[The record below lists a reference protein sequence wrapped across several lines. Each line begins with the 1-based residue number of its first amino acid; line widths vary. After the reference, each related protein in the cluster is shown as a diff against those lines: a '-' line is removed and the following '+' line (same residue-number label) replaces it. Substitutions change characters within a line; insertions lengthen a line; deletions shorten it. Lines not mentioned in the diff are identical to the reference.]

1 MKSCCILTMVTSVLL
16 AGSLPSLSQHYV
28 KTYPYTILISA
39 HNGNAGKEF
48 QLVITRMASRV
59 QLRYGSL
66 DSVRMTQFRTDP
78 DFYHPELAG
87 ADLAIEHARLQR
99 FNRAIQ
105 KYKVFTEDSIQLEV
119 RSHRSLVQLLDSV
132 YKASPDVLAQKE
144 ANRKRIV
151 LDGTLVYVV
160 VKPSRGVGKEV
171 WAQSPAPDS
180 HPLLY
185 RLLHESLQVY
195 RAEHVGATLPLSTTI
210 GY

>member
-1 MKSCCILTMVTSVLL
+1 MKSRCILSMVTSVLL
-16 AGSLPSLSQHYV
+16 AGSLPSRSEHSV

-48 QLVITRMASRV
+48 QLVITRMASKV

-66 DSVRMTQFRTDP
+66 DSVRITQFRTDP
-78 DFYHPELAG
+78 DFYHVEPEG
-87 ADLAIEHARLQR
+87 ADPAVEHGRIQR
-99 FNRAIQ
+99 FNSAIQ
-105 KYKVFTEDSIQLEV
+105 KYKVFTEDSIQMEV

-132 YKASPDVLAQKE
+132 YKASPEVLTQKE
-144 ANRKRIV
+144 ANGKRIV

-160 VKPSRGVGKEV
+160 AKPSRGVGKEV

-195 RAEHVGATLPLSTTI
+195 RAEHVGSTLPLSATS

>member
-1 MKSCCILTMVTSVLL
+1 MKSRCILSIVTSVLL
-16 AGSLPSLSQHYV
+16 AGSLPSRSEHSV

-66 DSVRMTQFRTDP
+66 DSIRMTQFRADP
-78 DFYHPELAG
+78 DFYHPELAISDP
-87 ADLAIEHARLQR
+87 AVEHARMQR
-99 FNRAIQ
+99 FNSAIQ

-132 YKASPDVLAQKE
+132 YKASPEALAQKE

-185 RLLHESLQVY
+185 RLIHESLQVY
-195 RAEHVGATLPLSTTI
+195 RAEHVGATLPLSATS

>member
-66 DSVRMTQFRTDP
+66 DSIRMTQFRTDP
-78 DFYHPELAG
+78 NFYHAELAG
-87 ADLAIEHARLQR
+87 ADLAVEHARLHC
-99 FNRAIQ
+99 FNSAIQ
-105 KYKVFTEDSIQLEV
+105 KYKVFAEDSIQLEV

-160 VKPSRGVGKEV
+160 VKPSRG
-171 WAQSPAPDS
+171 
-180 HPLLY
+180 
-185 RLLHESLQVY
+185 LLHESLQVY
-195 RAEHVGATLPLSTTI
+195 RAEHVGATLPLGTTI

>member
-1 MKSCCILTMVTSVLL
+1 MKSRCILSIVTSVLL
-16 AGSLPSLSQHYV
+16 AGSLPSRSEHSV

-66 DSVRMTQFRTDP
+66 DSGMTQFRTDP

-87 ADLAIEHARLQR
+87 ANLAVEHARMQR
-99 FNRAIQ
+99 FNSAIQ

-132 YKASPDVLAQKE
+132 YKANPEVLTQKE
-144 ANRKRIV
+144 ANGKRIV

-195 RAEHVGATLPLSTTI
+195 RAEHVGSTLPLSATS

>member
-1 MKSCCILTMVTSVLL
+1 MKSRCILSIVTSVLL
-16 AGSLPSLSQHYV
+16 AGSLPSRSEHSV

-48 QLVITRMASRV
+48 QLVITRMASKV

-66 DSVRMTQFRTDP
+66 DSVRITQFRTDP
-78 DFYHPELAG
+78 DFYHVEPEG
-87 ADLAIEHARLQR
+87 ADPAVEHGRIQR
-99 FNRAIQ
+99 FNSAIQ

-132 YKASPDVLAQKE
+132 YKASPEVLTQKE
-144 ANRKRIV
+144 ANGKRIV

-160 VKPSRGVGKEV
+160 AKPSRGVGKEV

-195 RAEHVGATLPLSTTI
+195 RAEHVGSTLPLSATS

>member
-1 MKSCCILTMVTSVLL
+1 MKSRCILSMVTSVLL
-16 AGSLPSLSQHYV
+16 AGSLPSRSEHSV

-48 QLVITRMASRV
+48 QLVITRMASKV

-66 DSVRMTQFRTDP
+66 DSVRITQFRTDP
-78 DFYHPELAG
+78 DFYHVEPEG
-87 ADLAIEHARLQR
+87 ADPAVEHGRIQR
-99 FNRAIQ
+99 FNSAIQ

-132 YKASPDVLAQKE
+132 YKASPEVLTQKE
-144 ANRKRIV
+144 ANGKRIV

-160 VKPSRGVGKEV
+160 AKPSRGVGKEV

-195 RAEHVGATLPLSTTI
+195 RAEHVGSTLPLSATS